1 VQYIRIEYG
10 GDSDD
15 VCMKLRHWCGGRG
28 GGEKKDRNREVGVD
42 ISSMNPIAVSCPGR
56 GWIKDGL
63 T

>member
-1 VQYIRIEYG
+1 MQYIRIEYG

-15 VCMKLRHWCGGRG
+15 VCMKLRQWWGDGRT
-28 GGEKKDRNREVGVD
+28 DANREVGVD
-42 ISSMNPIAVSCPGR
+42 ISSMNPSAVSCPGR